1 MLMLTLSL
9 SLSLSL
15 TSHPMLALVLTP
27 HSHSPKSLALALTRK
42 HQRTLML
49 TDGGWPWTHRRRAH
63 HRARLR
69 TVDDERYDVVVVA
82 GRERMTVR
90 PAYRMTVDQRLR
102 EQELEGLRRV
112 VQMVGPGGSCGRSV
126 WCFISVVLQW
136 RLRVDLQWI
145 LWRRS
150 LSFYRG
156 QWHSLLC
163 LVDKPY
169 RYQWKARRWQATAAM
184 QWRYDNVDQ
193 GVRRTV

>member
-1 MLMLTLSL
+1 MLTLSL

-69 TVDDERYDVVVVA
+69 TVYDDVVVYDVVVVA
-82 GRERMTVR
+82 GREMMTVR

-112 VQMVGPGGSCGRSV
+112 VQMV
-126 WCFISVVLQW
+126 
-136 RLRVDLQWI
+136 
-145 LWRRS
+145 
-150 LSFYRG
+150 
-156 QWHSLLC
+156 
-163 LVDKPY
+163 
-169 RYQWKARRWQATAAM
+169 
-184 QWRYDNVDQ
+184 
-193 GVRRTV
+193 